1 MKLSHFGFDE
11 ILRLEHGHAAML
23 HAVAYLL
30 LLHPP
35 IEALVRALEVRL
47 LQSHITRSKF
57 KYQLIKIGHGGRMR
71 KGEEPGG

>member
-1 MKLSHFGFDE
+1 MYLKLSHFGFDE

-47 LQSHITRSKF
+47 LHEANSKINWF
-57 KYQLIKIGHGGRMR
+57 KLDMIVEIG
-71 KGEEPGG
+71 KGEKPGG